1 MSGPSPLP
9 IVLSEQQQA
18 ILNRILGRH
27 TSSQRLVRRA
37 AIILKA
43 AIGQNNEQI
52 AQELHINRNTVIKWR
67 QRWCLVAS
75 KLLVLESKGIDD
87 KSYLAWIERIFSD
100 EPRSGAPAKF
110 ETEQVVQIV
119 ALACELEERR
129 SLDPEGAGLPITHW
143 TPKELATEAIKRGIV
158 QSISPRSVERF
169 LKGSDPTA
177 SSKPLLAQLQ
187 P

>member
-43 AIGQNNEQI
+43 AMGQNNKQI

-87 KSYLAWIERIFSD
+87 KSYLAWIKRIFSD

-119 ALACELEERR
+119 ALACE
-129 SLDPEGAGLPITHW
+129 DPEGAGLPITHW

-169 LKGSDPTA
+169 LKGSDSTA

>member
-1 MSGPSPLP
+1 M
-9 IVLSEQQQA
+9 
-18 ILNRILGRH
+18 
-27 TSSQRLVRRA
+27 
-37 AIILKA
+37 
-43 AIGQNNEQI
+43 
-52 AQELHINRNTVIKWR
+52 
-67 QRWCLVAS
+67 
-75 KLLVLESKGIDD
+75 LESKGIDD

-119 ALACELEERR
+119 ALACQ
-129 SLDPEGAGLPITHW
+129 DPEGAGLPITHW

-169 LKGSDPTA
+169 LKGSDPKA